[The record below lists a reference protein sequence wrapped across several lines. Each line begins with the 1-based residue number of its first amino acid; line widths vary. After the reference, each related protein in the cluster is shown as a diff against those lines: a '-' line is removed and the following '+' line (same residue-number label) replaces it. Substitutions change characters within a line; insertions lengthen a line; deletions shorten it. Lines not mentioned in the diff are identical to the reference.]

1 MMSDVGCLDNPGNFY
16 VFLGVEKDARPKL
29 LFKQRGGD
37 EMKKWNLIVILLMAA
52 ALTLTLSGNVFAS
65 KDHTKVGLAGVIKTL
80 NLYQTTSR
88 VSLYAAYM
96 IFDPLVERDA
106 KTGDIKP
113 HLITS
118 WKLLDDR
125 TWEFKLRPGVKF
137 HNGSPFNAESVRYT
151 IMERILNPDQK
162 SPQLSGWNW
171 CENVEVVDDLTFL
184 LKTKKAYP
192 LVLQRMNTLF
202 PMDPVWTKAMLAKH
216 GEAYI
221 ARNTNGT
228 GPFKLVKFHEGSKIE
243 MVKNDDYWK
252 KGVPAYNKLTFRFLK
267 ESSTRVA
274 ELMSGGIDDAMG
286 LPTDLVAMLQ
296 ENKNL
301 TINELPI
308 LRIYFWQFDG
318 MGRAQETPA
327 ALKDKRVRQA
337 IWYAI
342 DRKAIVKNVLGGHA
356 TDLSIPIHPKQ
367 FGAVSDMATPQYDPE
382 KARSL
387 LKEAG
392 FADGFTMTLWNVAP
406 DYQKASE
413 AAAGYLEKVGIKLKF
428 KDYSGRW
435 GEFAK
440 LCKAGKTDGAMGI
453 GWGSYNIFDPDALWP
468 YFFMIPEGGYN
479 YNKDQELS
487 DWLRQARETMDVE
500 KRSVLYKKAQQRI
513 VSEVYWMPFFVRHAL
528 HGTNKDFQYE
538 LGVDQVPRYQYGTW
552 K

>member
-1 MMSDVGCLDNPGNFY
+1 MSDVGCQDNPDIFN
-16 VFLGVEKDARPKL
+16 VFFKGVKKDEQPKL
-29 LFKQRGGD
+29 LLKQRGGN
-37 EMKKWNLIVILLMAA
+37 EMKKLNLIVIMLMVV
-52 ALTLTLSGNVFAS
+52 ALMLTLSGNVFAG
-65 KDHTKVGLAGVIKTL
+65 KDHTKVGLYGVIKTL
-80 NLYQTTSR
+80 NLYQSTSR
-88 VSLYAAYM
+88 LTLFAAYM

-106 KTGDIKP
+106 KTGEIKP

-118 WKLLDDR
+118 WKNLDDK
-125 TWEFKLRPGVKF
+125 TWEFKIRPGVKF
-137 HNGSPFNAESVRYT
+137 HNGSPLNAEAIRYT
-151 IMERILNPDQK
+151 IMDRILNPDQK
-162 SPQLSGWNW
+162 SPQFSGWSW
-171 CENVEVVDDLTFL
+171 CSDVEAVDDLTFL
-184 LKTKKAYP
+184 IKTKKPYP

-202 PMDPVWTKAMLAKH
+202 PMDPVWTKSMVDKH
-216 GEAYI
+216 GEKYI
-221 ARNTNGT
+221 ARNANGT

-243 MVKNDDYWK
+243 MIKNDDYWK

-274 ELMSGGIDDAMG
+274 ELMSGGIDDAVA
-286 LPTDLVAMLQ
+286 LPTDLVSMLK
-296 ENKNL
+296 KNPDL

-318 MGRAQETPA
+318 MGRAQATPA
-327 ALKDKRVRQA
+327 ALKDKRVRKA
-337 IWYAI
+337 IWHAI
-342 DRKAIVKNVLGGHA
+342 DHKAIVKNVMVGHA
-356 TDLSIPIHPKQ
+356 TNLNIPINPMQ
-367 FGAVSDMATPQYDPE
+367 FGAVPDMVTPEYDPT
-382 KARSL
+382 KAKAL

-392 FADGFTMTLWNVAP
+392 YADGFTMTLWNVAA

-428 KDYSGRW
+428 KNYSGRW

-440 LCKAGKTDGAMGI
+440 LCKAGKTDGVMGI

-479 YNKDQELS
+479 YNHDQELS

-500 KRSVLYKKAQQRI
+500 KRRALYKKAQQRI
-513 VSEVYWMPFFVRHAL
+513 VSEAYWMPFFIRHAI

-538 LGVDQVPRYQYGTW
+538 LGADQVPRYQYGTW